1 MINERGNVLF
11 LVLIVAALFA
21 ALSYAVTQS
30 SDGSGSSIDYER
42 NEILASD
49 ILKYSKTLERGV
61 NTILSNGHSE
71 NDISFAHDDLTG
83 YGTYGD
89 SPETEVF
96 NPQGGGVTLRTF
108 PQASSNEWIFTGGN
122 VIEQVG
128 GFITWPA
135 CDARCAELT
144 VLLPGISEEL
154 CLQINDLA
162 GVENPFGTPPADTH
176 NYNSTKFTGTF
187 TRGNLIGDHT
197 DASNPLNNN
206 RTACFDRDGNGTVY
220 VFYHVLY
227 AR

>member
-49 ILKYSKTLERGV
+49 ILRYSKTLEQAV
-61 NTILSNGHSE
+61 STILNNGHSE

-96 NPQGGGVTLRTF
+96 NPLGGGVTLRTF
-108 PQASSNEWIFTGGN
+108 PQATSDEWIFTGAN
-122 VIEQVG
+122 VVEYVG
-128 GFITWPA
+128 GYTSWA
-135 CDARCAELT
+135 SCDASCADLLVILT
-144 VLLPGISEEL
+144 NIDEDL
-154 CLQINDLA
+154 CMQINDLL
-162 GVENPFGTPPADTH
+162 GEPNPSGAPPREASNISFD
-176 NYNSTKFTGTF
+176 KFTGAF
-187 TRGNLIGDHT
+187 TKTYRIDNDSTSAFDGVRSI
-197 DASNPLNNN
+197 
-206 RTACFDRDGNGTVY
+206 CFESQNEGGY
-220 VFYHVLY
+220 HFYHVLY

>member
-49 ILKYSKTLERGV
+49 ILKYAKTLERGV
-61 NTILSNGHSE
+61 STILNNGHSE
-71 NDISFAHDDLTG
+71 NDISFAHDDLAG

-96 NPQGGGVTLRTF
+96 NPLGGGVTLRTF
-108 PQASSNEWIFTGGN
+108 PQATADDWIFSGGN
-122 VIEQVG
+122 VVREVG
-128 GFITWPA
+128 SFEEWGS
-135 CDARCAELT
+135 CDSTCADLV
-144 VLLPGISEEL
+144 VLLPNVSEEL
-154 CLQINDLA
+154 CMQINDLL
-162 GVENPFGTPPADTH
+162 GVDNPSDAPPLEQNSFNTTPFND
-176 NYNSTKFTGTF
+176 GTF
-187 TRGNLIGDHT
+187 AKGNLIGDNNAT
-197 DASNPLNNN
+197 DPF
-206 RTACFDRDGNGTVY
+206 RGTKTACFESDMRGGY
-220 VFYHVLY
+220 WFYHVLY

>member
-49 ILKYSKTLERGV
+49 ILKYAKTLERGV
-61 NTILSNGHSE
+61 STILNNGHSE
-71 NDISFAHDDLTG
+71 NDISFAHDDLAG

-96 NPQGGGVTLRTF
+96 NPLGGGVTLRTF
-108 PQASSNEWIFTGGN
+108 PQATSNEWIFTGGN
-122 VIEQVG
+122 VVEQVG
-128 GFITWPA
+128 GFSPWVA
-135 CDARCAELT
+135 CDATCAELIAM
-144 VLLPGISEEL
+144 LENIPEDL
-154 CLQINDLA
+154 CIQINDLT
-162 GVENPFGTPPADTH
+162 GVDNPTDTPPVDYA
-176 NYNSTKFTGTF
+176 NYNNDKFTGTY
-187 TRGNLIGDHT
+187 TKGNLIGNHLDT
-197 DASNPLNNN
+197 SNPINHQ
-206 RTACFDRDGNGTVY
+206 RSACFESTATGNY
-220 VFYHVLY
+220 IFYHVLY